1 MEQEEQREN
10 VKVYYDR
17 RMMPL
22 SRESR
27 RVERLFIDTGDSG
40 ETYRVTVKPVA
51 DWFVLKGKV
60 DSRRTHDIVLSMV
73 QTNHPYRELIDHM
86 TIEGT
91 MDA

>member
-17 RMMPL
+17 RMIPL

-27 RVERLFIDTGDSG
+27 RVERLFIDTGDNG
-40 ETYRVTVKPVA
+40 ESYRVTVKPVA

-86 TIEGT
+86 TIENT
-91 MDA
+91 MEA